1 MRSHRF
7 YLTAVTA
14 VVLALTATAFGQNA
28 GFDIARMDKS
38 AEACTD
44 FFQFANG
51 KWVEETKIP
60 DSESRWGSFNI
71 LAENN
76 RELLRNTLEKASSNG
91 SPAKGSDTQMIG
103 DFYGSCIAED
113 AIERAG
119 ARPLMPVLRDIE
131 KIRNREDL
139 VRHIA
144 KMHNMG
150 IGVIFGFGGGPD
162 LKDSKMNIA
171 NAGQGGLSMPNKDYY
186 VDGDPK
192 FRENRDKFREYMQ
205 KMFMLLGANEEKA
218 RKDAFTVMRIQ
229 TELAYSSL
237 RRVELRDPDKRYS
250 KVSLEEA
257 GRISPNF
264 SWKEYM
270 AFRGTPEVDSFN
282 IGQPDFFKAVNG
294 MLENTSIEEWKTY
307 LKWMA
312 IDAAAPL
319 LSKDFRDANF
329 DFYGRYLQGRKEQQP
344 RWRQCV
350 QATDGAIGEALGQE
364 YVKQAFKPEA
374 KVRMNELID
383 NLFAAF
389 RERLDNLE
397 WMGDETKAQAL
408 SKLLTF
414 KRKIGYPDKL
424 RGYEGLKIERGSYIG
439 NVQRTTE
446 FQIKRNL
453 QDIGQPVDPDRWFM
467 TPPTVNAYYSP
478 ILNEIVF
485 PAGILQPP
493 FFNFDADDAINY
505 GAIGA
510 VIGHE
515 ITHGFDDQGSRF
527 DAEGNLKMWWTPD
540 DRKQFDDRAA
550 CVVNQFSSYE
560 VQPKLFMDGK
570 LTLGENIADLGGLT
584 VAYDAYI
591 RSLEKNGRP
600 ENIDGFTPEQRFF
613 LGWAQVWAVKATQ
626 EFERLQVSTDPH
638 AIARW
643 RVNGPVS
650 NMPQFAKAY
659 GCGGGTEMVRRD
671 YCQIW

>member
-1 MRSHRF
+1 MRTNRF
-7 YLTAVTA
+7 YIAAIFAVIAAMCTA
-14 VVLALTATAFGQNA
+14 ALGQGK
-28 GFDIARMDKS
+28 GFDISRMDKS

-51 KWVEETKIP
+51 AWIEKTNIP

-76 RELLRNTLEKASSNG
+76 REILKDVLEKASADRS
-91 SPAKGSDTQMIG
+91 AQRGSDAQMIG

-119 ARPLMPVLRDIE
+119 ARPIYPHLRAIE
-131 KIRNREDL
+131 RINSREDL
-139 VRHIA
+139 IRQIA
-144 KMHNMG
+144 RMHNMG
-150 IGVIFGFGGGPD
+150 IGAVFGFGGGPD

-171 NAGQGGLSMPNKDYY
+171 NAGQGGLSMPNRDYY

-192 FRENRDKFREYMQ
+192 FRENRDRFRQYMQ
-205 KMFMLLGANEEKA
+205 KMFMLLGANEEDALKN
-218 RKDAFTVMRIQ
+218 AFTVMRIQ
-229 TELAYSSL
+229 TELAYASL
-237 RRVELRDPDKRYS
+237 RRVELRDPDKRYT
-250 KVSLEEA
+250 KVSLDEA
-257 GRISPNF
+257 SAISPNF
-264 SWKEYM
+264 PWKQYM
-270 AFRGTPEVDSFN
+270 ALRGAPEVDSFN
-282 IGQPDFFKAVNG
+282 IGQPDFFKAVSG
-294 MLENTSIEEWKTY
+294 MLADVSIEEWKTY
-307 LKWMA
+307 LKWMT

-319 LSKDFRDANF
+319 LSSDFRDANF

-364 YVKQAFKPEA
+364 YVSIAFKPEA
-374 KVRMNELID
+374 KERMNEMID
-383 NLFAAF
+383 NLFTAF

-397 WMGDETKAQAL
+397 WMGDDTKTQAIA
-408 SKLLTF
+408 KLLTF
-414 KRKIGYPDKL
+414 KRKIGYPDKI
-424 RGYEGLKIERGSYIG
+424 RGYEGLRIERDSYVE
-439 NVQRTTE
+439 NVQRSTE
-446 FQIKRNL
+446 FQVKRNL
-453 QDIGQPVDPDRWFM
+453 EDIGKPVDPDRWFM
-467 TPPTVNAYYSP
+467 TPPTVNAYYNP
-478 ILNEIVF
+478 LVNEIVF

-493 FFNFDADDAINY
+493 FFNFDADDAVNY

-527 DAEGNLKMWWTPD
+527 DAEGNLKMWWTDD
-540 DRKQFDDRAA
+540 DRTKFDDRAA
-550 CVVNQFSSYE
+550 CVVNQFSGYE

-584 VAYDAYI
+584 VAYDAFVN
-591 RSLEKNGRP
+591 SMEKNGRP

-650 NMPQFAKAY
+650 NMPQFAKAF
-659 GCGGGTEMVRRD
+659 GCGNGTEMVRRD